1 MNKNA
6 KTIKD
11 IVTVQILNNDKYYN
25 DSEIDELVDN
35 TRKSFSNI
43 YQLEES
49 EVEEIKKQIK
59 YECSIKMQDGV
70 GVSLKHKEWFLERKA
85 ELDMKYW
92 NRYKRFLLNKNYSV
106 NVINKMDDILDKL
119 TDYLGD
125 PCSEQDF
132 QRRGLVIG
140 DVQSGKTS
148 NYIGLMCKAADA
160 NYRVIV
166 LLTGTIEKLRR
177 QTQNRVDEGFVGM
190 KSIKQINN
198 DREDAFVG
206 VGKIDQSII
215 PIVLTTTESDFK
227 TNTANSVKMNI
238 ESSTSN
244 TFLFVIKKNVTTL
257 KQLNKWLKDYNL
269 NGKNKINASLL
280 MIDDESDNAS
290 INTAKPENN
299 PTAINMQ
306 IREMLNVF
314 TKASYVGFTAT
325 PFANI
330 FIDPDIDGNMEKE
343 DIFPKDY
350 IYSLDAPSNYIGARN
365 IFGIDA
371 KYSYMIRELDT
382 DELENYI
389 SLKMTKYDTVSE
401 IPNSMKDSINN
412 FLIANTIRDLRKQ
425 SDTHRSMMINVS
437 RFTNIQLQIEE
448 LVKNYVKDIQESVRL
463 YGKLEDN
470 EALKDSNLKSL
481 YNTYLN
487 DFYDKEFDWEE
498 IKEYLLKSITPIKVM
513 SINSLKKNSL
523 DYDNEKQRIITIGG
537 FSLSRGLTL
546 EGLMTSYMYGNT
558 RVYDTL
564 MQKGRWFGYRT
575 GYEDLCTIWMPEE
588 SIEWYQSVSDA
599 TDELRVTIK
608 RMEEE
613 GAKPIDFGLMV
624 RCDVDAL
631 EITARNKMRT
641 AKEFVRNVSLSEEVV
656 ETHTIK
662 NDRDVNYNNRRAV
675 DILMSKIENKLS
687 LDTETNKIGVRN
699 VDLENI
705 IDFLENFEVSTFN
718 YTFNREAIIDF
729 LKNYSGNKLKKW
741 DIAFISGSS
750 DKIIEDYGCGFAC
763 VKRSFEIENDEKLI
777 RISGKRNRLG
787 SQTDTIFGLNKEQV
801 EEHERIILAYDKE
814 RLPDKTKLTEKDYFR
829 AIDRNPL
836 LMIYFIELTSKDEKN
851 DNKNVV
857 IEQYKDSPLI
867 GIGIAIPKLEKSTEY
882 AKYKINIVAQEKG
895 ISNSL
900 FEIDDEDS
908 DEE

>member
-1 MNKNA
+1 
-6 KTIKD
+6 
-11 IVTVQILNNDKYYN
+11 
-25 DSEIDELVDN
+25 
-35 TRKSFSNI
+35 
-43 YQLEES
+43 
-49 EVEEIKKQIK
+49 
-59 YECSIKMQDGV
+59 
-70 GVSLKHKEWFLERKA
+70 
-85 ELDMKYW
+85 
-92 NRYKRFLLNKNYSV
+92 
-106 NVINKMDDILDKL
+106 
-119 TDYLGD
+119 
-125 PCSEQDF
+125 
-132 QRRGLVIG
+132 
-140 DVQSGKTS
+140 
-148 NYIGLMCKAADA
+148 
-160 NYRVIV
+160 
-166 LLTGTIEKLRR
+166 
-177 QTQNRVDEGFVGM
+177 
-190 KSIKQINN
+190 
-198 DREDAFVG
+198 
-206 VGKIDQSII
+206 
-215 PIVLTTTESDFK
+215 
-227 TNTANSVKMNI
+227 
-238 ESSTSN
+238 
-244 TFLFVIKKNVTTL
+244 
-257 KQLNKWLKDYNL
+257 
-269 NGKNKINASLL
+269 
-280 MIDDESDNAS
+280 
-290 INTAKPENN
+290 
-299 PTAINMQ
+299 
-306 IREMLNVF
+306 
-314 TKASYVGFTAT
+314 
-325 PFANI
+325 
-330 FIDPDIDGNMEKE
+330 
-343 DIFPKDY
+343 
-350 IYSLDAPSNYIGARN
+350 
-365 IFGIDA
+365 
-371 KYSYMIRELDT
+371 
-382 DELENYI
+382 
-389 SLKMTKYDTVSE
+389 
-401 IPNSMKDSINN
+401 
-412 FLIANTIRDLRKQ
+412 
-425 SDTHRSMMINVS
+425 
-437 RFTNIQLQIEE
+437 
-448 LVKNYVKDIQESVRL
+448 
-463 YGKLEDN
+463 
-470 EALKDSNLKSL
+470 
-481 YNTYLN
+481 
-487 DFYDKEFDWEE
+487 
-498 IKEYLLKSITPIKVM
+498 M